1 MKIMIEDDL
10 IQSIKQLF
18 NTQKLAVLATNM
30 KGMPYTSLVAF
41 VATDDLK
48 EIIFATFKK
57 TKKHDNLLNEPS
69 VSMLIDNRKNKTSD
83 FQDGIAVSARGWGK
97 IITNQRE
104 RYQSLYLKKH
114 PSLSEFITS
123 PECDLIKIKVSE
135 YQYVSRFE
143 NIKRLIFK
151 P

>member
-1 MKIMIEDDL
+1 MIEGNL
-10 IQSIKQLF
+10 LKSIKQLF

-30 KGMPYTSLVAF
+30 NGMPYTSLVAF
-41 VATDDLK
+41 VATEDLK
-48 EIIFATFKK
+48 EIIFATFKD
-57 TKKHDNLLNEPS
+57 TKKHNNLLNEPR
-69 VSMLIDNRKNKTSD
+69 VSILIDNRKNQASD
-83 FQDGIAVSARGWGK
+83 FQDAIAVSAIGHGM
-97 IITNQRE
+97 IITSQRE

-123 PECDLIKIKVSE
+123 PECDLIKIEISE

-143 NIKRLIFK
+143 NIKLLIFE

>member
-1 MKIMIEDDL
+1 MIEENL
-10 IQSIKQLF
+10 LKSIKQLF
-18 NTQKLAVLATNM
+18 NAQKLAVLATNM

-48 EIIFATFKK
+48 EIIFATYKD
-57 TKKHDNLLNEPS
+57 TKKHDNLLNEPR
-69 VSMLIDNRKNKTSD
+69 VSILIDNRKNQTSD
-83 FQDGIAVSARGWGK
+83 FQDAIAVSARGHGR
-97 IITNQRE
+97 IITSQRE

-123 PECDLIKIKVSE
+123 PECDLFRIKVSE
-135 YQYVSRFE
+135 YQYVSRFK
-143 NIKRLIFK
+143 NIKILIFK